1 MGLGVIIEF
10 EGVTKRYGS
19 VAALDDA
26 TLTIEEGSITGLIGP
41 NGAGKTT
48 SMEII
53 ASLIGRDGGRVR
65 VGGHD
70 PRENP
75 RGVRSLVGYMPD
87 FFGVYENLVSREYLD
102 FFAAASGVASKAR
115 PRVVADL
122 LALVD
127 LEGKADADVN
137 GLSRGMKQRL
147 SLARALVHD
156 PDVLILD
163 EPASGLDPRARV
175 HLRELIAE
183 LARMNKTVLISS
195 HILAELQG
203 ICSHLAIVDNGKV
216 VVEGSVRD
224 IRVALQGST
233 LVVLRAPHNQLETA
247 EGLLR
252 ERSGAQD
259 LVVERDH
266 IAMRIPGTEDDLASV
281 LAMLVGEGVAV
292 WEWRVESAGL
302 EELFLQLTGPSE

>member
-1 MGLGVIIEF
+1 MIVEF
-10 EGVTKRYGS
+10 ENVSKSYDNI
-19 VAALDDA
+19 VALDDV

-48 SMEII
+48 SMEIMATLI
-53 ASLIGRDGGRVR
+53 ARDGGRVR
-65 VGGHD
+65 IAGHD
-70 PRENP
+70 PKDDP
-75 RGVRSLVGYMPD
+75 RAVRAEVGYMPD

-102 FFAAASGVASKAR
+102 FFAAASGVVREAR

-127 LEGKADADVN
+127 LEDKADADVN

-156 PDVLILD
+156 PDFLILD

-175 HLRELIAE
+175 HFRELIGE
-183 LARMNKTVLISS
+183 LARMHKTVLISS
-195 HILAELQG
+195 HILSELQG
-203 ICSHLAIVDNGKV
+203 ICSHLAIVDNGKLV
-216 VVEGSVRD
+216 AQGSVSD

-233 LVVLRAPHNQLETA
+233 AVVLRAPQDQLEIA
-247 EGLLR
+247 EALLR
-252 ERSGAQD
+252 EQTDAHD
-259 LVVERDH
+259 IVVERDH
-266 IAMRIPGTEDDLASV
+266 IGLYLPGGEADLAAA
-281 LAMLVGEGVAV
+281 LATLVEAGVAV

-302 EELFLQLTGPSE
+302 EELFLQLTKGTE